1 MAAPL
6 SKDDQALV
14 SNFVRLEEKSQ
25 DDVPMS
31 ENVDVAIQES
41 VVHGK
46 PLRYAAQMEGYFIA
60 VQRLAHFIV
69 EVDAFKMFNMEDR
82 RALIGNNC
90 HLALNIKSA
99 RLLKP
104 GNSLHQQIQNA
115 GSETIDLG
123 TTSPNAP
130 KIEYEYIF
138 TSPWCCDES
147 EESQY
152 QTMMESLTSL
162 NMDDGEC
169 TLLLLAAMFD
179 TSDFE
184 THGTELTGEQY
195 TVGLH
200 YFDVMMGLKDGS
212 AQPMSPSLAE
222 QKLQITRKVVEEKE
236 MALSIQ
242 KFYLRL
248 LQRYLSAKHGQAES
262 KGLMNKYHQALRQLR
277 EMRAV
282 ILEKSLQF

>member
-1 MAAPL
+1 MAAPF

-14 SNFVRLEEKSQ
+14 SNFVRLEEKSR

-147 EESQY
+147 EQSQY
-152 QTMMESLTSL
+152 RTTMESLTSL

-169 TLLLLAAMFD
+169 TLFLLAAMFD
-179 TSDFE
+179 TSGKPKSFIN
-184 THGTELTGEQY
+184 
-195 TVGLH
+195 
-200 YFDVMMGLKDGS
+200 F
-212 AQPMSPSLAE
+212 
-222 QKLQITRKVVEEKE
+222 
-236 MALSIQ
+236 
-242 KFYLRL
+242 KF
-248 LQRYLSAKHGQAES
+248 
-262 KGLMNKYHQALRQLR
+262 
-277 EMRAV
+277 
-282 ILEKSLQF
+282 